1 VTRDAVVAPAS
12 IADMTFSL
20 CDTAGLA
27 EGSQQMFEGPNH
39 WASMGAEA
47 RNK

>member
-1 VTRDAVVAPAS
+1 MTRDAVVAPAS

-27 EGSQQMFEGPNH
+27 EGAQQMFEGPNH